1 MKIECKKALI
11 NPMMFISVF
20 ITFIILLRVF
30 FIYDLFNTT
39 MDYLT
44 MFTYPIALSGFLPF
58 AALLAILPYAFSYL
72 EEKNSGYGNY
82 IISRC
87 GIKKYI
93 VSKVMSVGVAGGV
106 AMTIPFILIIVIVL
120 INGASVT
127 RVNYPEMYEGRRWEP
142 YLLIWGGKFILL
154 LRLVLIFMFGA
165 AWAEIAL
172 FISACYSNRYVV
184 FIMTFVCYQLMWMI
198 LPTKINMTYL
208 FRADYS
214 QETMSI
220 YTPYLIWC
228 VYILVVCL
236 FNYLIMIK
244 KVKV

>member
-1 MKIECKKALI
+1 MGIECKKALK
-11 NPMMFISVF
+11 NPMMVVSVI

-30 FIYDLFNTT
+30 FIYDLFNTK

-87 GIKKYI
+87 GIKKYV
-93 VSKVMSVGVAGGV
+93 VSKVLSVGVSGGV

-120 INGASVT
+120 LNGESVT
-127 RVNYPEMYEGRRWEP
+127 TTNYPEMYVGRIWEP
-142 YLLIWGGKFILL
+142 YLFIWGGKFIFL
-154 LRLVLIFMFGA
+154 LRVLLIFMFGTE
-165 AWAEIAL
+165 WAEIAL
-172 FISACYSNRYVV
+172 FISVCYSNRYVV

-208 FRADYS
+208 FRADFS
-214 QETMSI
+214 RETMNI

-228 VYILVVCL
+228 IYIMAICLLNYIL
-236 FNYLIMIK
+236 MIK
-244 KVKV
+244 KMKV